1 MLTITDLEVRYGA
14 IVAVQSLSLTVEQG
28 ELVALI
34 GANGAGKTT
43 TMSAVAGAQKV
54 AAGTITFL
62 GKTIQN
68 RPSEEIARMGISM
81 VPENRGIFPS
91 LTVDQNLRLGAYLR
105 RDKKGAADD
114 LADVHRRFPILQ
126 TRRAQGAGTLSG
138 GEQQQ
143 LAIAR
148 ALLSRP
154 RLLMLDE
161 PSLGLSPT
169 LVDRIFEL
177 LAELHRGGATILLV
191 EQNVSRT
198 LGIAD
203 RAYLLTTGR
212 LTASG
217 TPEELRRDV
226 DIAGA
231 YMGRSARPRPVSPG
245 DRAPTREVG

>member
-1 MLTITDLEVRYGA
+1 MVHDLTVRHGA
-14 IVAVQSLSLTVEQG
+14 ITAVQGLSMSVEEG

-43 TMSAVAGAQKV
+43 TLSAIAGVNKV
-54 AAGTITFL
+54 AQGSITFL
-62 GKTIQN
+62 DVEIRN
-68 RPSEEIARMGISM
+68 RPSEETARRGISM
-81 VPENRGIFPS
+81 VPEDRGIFPS
-91 LTVDQNLRLGAYLR
+91 LTVEQNLRLGAYLR
-105 RDKKGAADD
+105 ANDQELAADY
-114 LADVHRRFPILQ
+114 ADVFRRFPILQ
-126 TRRAQGAGTLSG
+126 ERYAQGAGTLSG

-177 LAELHRGGATILLV
+177 IADLHRTGTTILLV
-191 EQNVSRT
+191 EQNVARSMAV
-198 LGIAD
+198 AD
-203 RAYLLTTGR
+203 RAYLLTTGK

-217 TPEELRRDV
+217 TPAEMSRRV

-231 YMGRSARPRPVSPG
+231 YLGGSAVKSTV
-245 DRAPTREVG
+245 PTSEGG